1 MTRLLND
8 PTGRRDLFVALS
20 EIEDRLTALETG
32 CDEFFATFESGSLVF
47 NNSSGDAVVEVGLFT
62 DGGVTKV
69 GIRVTDPSGPTVL
82 LDHSVN
88 Y

>member
-8 PTGRRDLFVALS
+8 PTGRRDLFVAIS
-20 EIEDRLTALETG
+20 EIEARLTALENG
-32 CDEFFATFESGSLVF
+32 SDDFFATYERGSLVF
-47 NNSSGDAVVEVGLFT
+47 TDSNGDAVVEVGLFD
-62 DGGVTKV
+62 DGGTTKV